1 MPIKRCRVRENPCND
16 HLANPVLLY
25 INDVVPHE
33 DTDIIHSSRV
43 LDSIGIDGA
52 LRKPIIVEK
61 NRLIVIDGHHRLN
74 ALKSLGVKVVPA
86 YIADYGLDVDD
97 VGGWMYI
104 GSSRLIDHRSVVK
117 AVEELESMA
126 KRGSDEMKVK
136 VGGTVVVLNI
146 DRIDVY
152 LAFKELGS
160 PNALL
165 DMAKVP
171 IDIDRCS
178 SSDICVL
185 MPKLEPKDIYRIAT
199 RGETLPPRTTYH
211 KTYLKNLYV
220 TYPLK
225 LLQKLGV

>member
-1 MPIKRCRVRENPCND
+1 MPKRYRIQEKSCIDCLTD
-16 HLANPVLLY
+16 LVLLY
-25 INDVVPHE
+25 IDDVVPHE
-33 DTDIIHSSRV
+33 DIDPIHSSRV
-43 LDSIGIDGA
+43 LGSISVDEA

-74 ALKSLGVKVVPA
+74 ALKSLGIKVVPA
-86 YIADYGLDVDD
+86 YLADYRDIDD
-97 VGGWMYI
+97 VGRWMYI

-126 KRGSDEMKVK
+126 KRGSDEMKIK
-136 VGGTVVVLNI
+136 VGDIVMVLNI

-160 PNALL
+160 PNTLF
-165 DMAKVP
+165 DMVKIP
-171 IDIDRCS
+171 MNIDKCYY
-178 SSDICVL
+178 SDICVL
-185 MPKLEPKDIYRIAT
+185 MPKLEPEDIYRVAT
-199 RGETLPPRTTYH
+199 RGETFPPRTTYH
-211 KTYLKNLYV
+211 KTYLKNLYI

>member
-1 MPIKRCRVRENPCND
+1 
-16 HLANPVLLY
+16 
-25 INDVVPHE
+25 
-33 DTDIIHSSRV
+33 DIDPIHSSRV
-43 LDSIGIDGA
+43 LGSISVDGA

-74 ALKSLGVKVVPA
+74 ALKFLGIKVVPA
-86 YIADYGLDVDD
+86 YLADYRDVDD

-117 AVEELESMA
+117 TVEELESMV
-126 KRGSDEMKVK
+126 KRGSDEMMVK
-136 VGGTVVVLNI
+136 VGDIMMVLNI

-160 PNALL
+160 SNTLF
-165 DMAKVP
+165 DMVKIP
-171 IDIDRCS
+171 INIDKCYY
-178 SSDICVL
+178 SDICVL
-185 MPKLEPKDIYRIAT
+185 MPKLEPEDIYRVAT
-199 RGETLPPRTTYH
+199 KSETFPPRTTYH

-220 TYPLK
+220 IYPLK